1 MRLIER
7 PPGAERA
14 DLGGTRVA
22 QRPGMNWSP
31 QRILAAT
38 DFSTTANAAVRA
50 AAALAQ
56 RTGAALELVHVL
68 PEREDLVTGFE
79 PLDALLLRGAD
90 PEKLRSHAYEALT
103 ALAKEQSAVDVRLH
117 VLRGQP
123 AAEILALRELLRVDL
138 VALGAAGL
146 RGLRRFVLGSVA
158 DRVLR
163 RPGCPLLLVKDAPP
177 NGELKTSLVAH
188 EYPDRSTPWLDLA
201 LKVAHDERG
210 ELVVLH
216 VLPQRGYASDAHH
229 VDLEPDRASGKL
241 EHLIHELDGTVP
253 VRIETLHGDPA
264 QRIVE
269 GALREGAD
277 LLVIGAE
284 RNRDGWPGRV
294 TDRVARAGLPALLV
308 VWPEVEA
315 DEEFEGRES

>member
-1 MRLIER
+1 
-7 PPGAERA
+7 
-14 DLGGTRVA
+14 
-22 QRPGMNWSP
+22 MNWPP
-31 QRILAAT
+31 QRILVAT
-38 DFSTTANAAVRA
+38 DFSDVAGAAVRA
-50 AAALAQ
+50 AAALAR
-56 RTGAALELVHVL
+56 RTGAALDLVHVL
-68 PEREDLVTGFE
+68 PDRPDALTGFE
-79 PLDALLLRGAD
+79 ALDALLLRGVVD
-90 PEKLRSHAYEALT
+90 PEKLRAQAHAALEAV
-103 ALAKEQSAVDVRLH
+103 ARRLAPVEAKLH
-117 VLRGQP
+117 VVRGQP

-138 VALGAAGL
+138 VALGGSGL

-163 RPGCPLLLVKDAPP
+163 RPGCPLLLVNHAPP
-177 NGELKTSLVAH
+177 NGELKTGVVAQ
-188 EYPDRSTPWLDLA
+188 EYPDRSTPWLELA

-229 VDLEPDRASGKL
+229 VDLEPERAPEKL
-241 EHLIHELDGTVP
+241 ERLIHDLDGTVP
-253 VRIETLHGDPA
+253 VRIETSRGDAA

-269 GALREGAD
+269 GTLKEGAD

-308 VWPEVEA
+308 VWPDAEA
-315 DEEFEGRES
+315 DEEFEGRDA

>member
-1 MRLIER
+1 
-7 PPGAERA
+7 
-14 DLGGTRVA
+14 
-22 QRPGMNWSP
+22 MNWP
-31 QRILAAT
+31 PRRILAAT
-38 DFSTTANAAVRA
+38 DFSNVANAAVRA
-50 AAALAQ
+50 AAALAR
-56 RTGAALELVHVL
+56 RTGAELELVHVL
-68 PEREDLVTGFE
+68 PDREDLVTGFE

-90 PEKLRSHAYEALT
+90 PEKLRSHAYVALA
-103 ALAKEQSAVDVRLH
+103 ALAKELSPVDVKLH
-117 VLRGQP
+117 VVRGQP

-177 NGELKTSLVAH
+177 NGELKTNLVAH
-188 EYPDRSTPWLDLA
+188 EYPDRSTPWLELA
-201 LKVAHDERG
+201 LKIAHDERG

-229 VDLEPDRASGKL
+229 VDLEPERAPEKL
-241 EHLIHELDGTVP
+241 ERLIRELDATVP
-253 VRIETLHGDPA
+253 VRIETPRGDPA

-269 GALREGAD
+269 GALKARAD

-294 TDRVARAGLPALLV
+294 TDRVARAGLPALLM
-308 VWPEVEA
+308 VWPEAEA
-315 DEEFEGRES
+315 DEEFEGRDA